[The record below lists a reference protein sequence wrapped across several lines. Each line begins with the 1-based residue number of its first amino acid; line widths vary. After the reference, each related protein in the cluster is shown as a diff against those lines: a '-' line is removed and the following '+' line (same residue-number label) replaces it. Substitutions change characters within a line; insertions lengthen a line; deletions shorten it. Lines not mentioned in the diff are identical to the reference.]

1 MAIKRYTADADNT
14 ITNAFKENLQTRA
27 TDANMGESDIVETFV
42 IYGQT
47 SINNTAS
54 LEEARILVKF
64 PIDDIAADRAAYEIP
79 ASGNVD
85 FYLRVHNAPHGQT
98 LPRDYSLKVRPVSG
112 SWEEGYGLD
121 MESYSDIGASNWEQA
136 TTSRDWVWDGG
147 DFHTTPEFTQAMP
160 LGTEDIEINITD
172 LVEDWLSD
180 DGIANDGLGI
190 NISSSVIDPFS
201 VNASFSNVSLGNQ
214 DAVLTV
220 PKQWTGMTAAE
231 TASFDNST
239 LTCYEFVS
247 GTTPPSIG
255 DPYAAWLTVDI
266 GAQNASYVDTE
277 RTSSILLFP
286 TDSEESLWGDV
297 NSDCTYLT
305 GSTVVFLF
313 SSGSVFPHHRNVMDL
328 TLQLPSNIARF
339 DRSYYI
345 KKFFARGSE
354 HFYLRPKIEARW
366 DSAKKDR
373 RNSFYAS
380 SSLVPAEDNLNT
392 LYIYN
397 YARGELQDIPAVGT
411 GTLLVSLYDGATGA
425 PTGSALTVTSSND
438 DVTTDAE
445 ARWVTTGI
453 YSASFAINTT
463 SSYLYDVWHKDGIEY
478 VTGSQIS
485 VRSFATETAVNT
497 GEYVSN
503 ITNLKEKYSTSE
515 KPRMRMFV
523 RDKDWS
529 PTIYTVATTNIET
542 KVIEDA
548 YFKVFRVADDF
559 DVISYGTGSLN
570 EGYTQMSYDKDG
582 NYFDIDMSLFEP
594 GYSYGIKV
602 SYKRSSV
609 FNEQPELFKFRVE

>member
-1 MAIKRYTADADNT
+1 MRW
-14 ITNAFKENLQTRA
+14 RRCR
-27 TDANMGESDIVETFV
+27 GP
-42 IYGQT
+42 
-47 SINNTAS
+47 
-54 LEEARILVKF
+54 ARRRGARGRRSGRR
-64 PIDDIAADRAAYEIP
+64 PRAA
-79 ASGNVD
+79 G
-85 FYLRVHNAPHGQT
+85 
-98 LPRDYSLKVRPVSG
+98 
-112 SWEEGYGLD
+112 
-121 MESYSDIGASNWEQA
+121 
-136 TTSRDWVWDGG
+136 
-147 DFHTTPEFTQAMP
+147 
-160 LGTEDIEINITD
+160 
-172 LVEDWLSD
+172 
-180 DGIANDGLGI
+180 
-190 NISSSVIDPFS
+190 
-201 VNASFSNVSLGNQ
+201 
-214 DAVLTV
+214 
-220 PKQWTGMTAAE
+220 
-231 TASFDNST
+231 
-239 LTCYEFVS
+239 
-247 GTTPPSIG
+247 
-255 DPYAAWLTVDI
+255 
-266 GAQNASYVDTE
+266 
-277 RTSSILLFP
+277 
-286 TDSEESLWGDV
+286 
-297 NSDCTYLT
+297 
-305 GSTVVFLF
+305 
-313 SSGSVFPHHRNVMDL
+313 
-328 TLQLPSNIARF
+328 
-339 DRSYYI
+339 
-345 KKFFARGSE
+345 
-354 HFYLRPKIEARW
+354 
-366 DSAKKDR
+366 R
-373 RNSFYAS
+373 RRA
-380 SSLVPAEDNLNT
+380 
-392 LYIYN
+392 
-397 YARGELQDIPAVGT
+397 
-411 GTLLVSLYDGATGA
+411 GA
-425 PTGSALTVTSSND
+425 PAGSALTVTSSND